1 MLQRGIPPSNPLT
14 YGGLMTILCAER
26 LNNSLIVQPAENL
39 SLAAFPHTKACQ
51 TNKTK
56 FLERWMIPMKKTI
69 KLIDLDCGHCADK
82 IQNAVQKIDGVTSVS
97 VNFLGQKMVLEAPD
111 DRFDAILNEAKALI
125 KKIEPDVTVKA

>member
-1 MLQRGIPPSNPLT
+1 MLQRGIPTSNPLT
-14 YGGLMTILCAER
+14 YNRLVTILCAER
-26 LNNSLIVQPAENL
+26 LNISLIVQP
-39 SLAAFPHTKACQ
+39 CQ
-51 TNKTK
+51 TNKNI
-56 FLERWMIPMKKTI
+56 LERWIIPMKKTI
-69 KLIDLDCGHCADK
+69 KLIDLDCGHCVDK

>member
-1 MLQRGIPPSNPLT
+1 MLQRGIPTSNPLT
-14 YGGLMTILCAER
+14 YSRLVAILCAER
-26 LNNSLIVQPAENL
+26 LNISLIVQP
-39 SLAAFPHTKACQ
+39 CQ
-51 TNKTK
+51 TNKNI
-56 FLERWMIPMKKTI
+56 LERWIIPMKKTI

-82 IQNAVQKIDGVTSVS
+82 IQNAVQKIDGATSVS